1 MGQNLCCM
9 KHTSQGND
17 HNKKASTTVSSLSTR
32 RNLDRKNKQV
42 HCSFEN
48 KVKHSTL
55 EDYLVDSPEVNVYS
69 QCSTEVGNHH
79 QLQVVHKGYQKIYP
93 ASPDVTPGFYT
104 PRVSFSSD
112 KIGLLGKV
120 DEENED
126 GSNGSSIRSQNGRVK
141 KRVSF
146 KLPDE
151 ADIIVYYPSE
161 DTFEDY

>member
-9 KHTSQGND
+9 KHTSFGNG
-17 HNKKASTTVSSLSTR
+17 HNKKAGTNGSNSSTR

-42 HCSFEN
+42 HSSFEN
-48 KVKHSTL
+48 KVKLSTL
-55 EDYLVDSPEVNVYS
+55 EDYLVNSAEVNVPS
-69 QCSTEVGNHH
+69 QCSTE
-79 QLQVVHKGYQKIYP
+79 VVHKGYQKIHP
-93 ASPDVTPGFYT
+93 ASPDVSTSGFYT

-112 KIGLLGKV
+112 KIGLLGKF

-126 GSNGSSIRSQNGRVK
+126 GSSGSSIRSENGRVK

-161 DTFEDY
+161 DAFEDY